1 MPKVEDIYNLWNE
14 NKKSISNNCSLI
26 KFQQFQIIFM
36 KVGINIGFEQNGKG
50 KDFLRPVLVYKKFNN
65 RVFLG
70 IPLTSKENNDK
81 FHFEFEY
88 KKGVKSYAILSQ
100 IKLFDIQRAK
110 YYDGKISKGNFKKLQ
125 EKMLDLI
132 VTPLNKEGE
141 CTKAICESILSKEK
155 SNVNILVTGSNGQLG
170 SEIRELS
177 SNYSYNF
184 FFTDRNNIDI
194 TSKDS
199 IRSFCQ
205 TNNINVIINCAAY
218 TAVDRAE
225 SDEINADLI
234 NRKAVKKL
242 AIVSKEL
249 NIKLIHISTDYVF
262 DGKNFKPY
270 IEEFQTNPQGIY
282 GKTKLDGENE
292 MRDIN
297 PKNSIIIRTSWVYS
311 SFGNNFVKTML
322 RLGREKESLGV
333 IFDQVGTPT
342 YARDLALTIL
352 DIIPKITN
360 EKVEIYNYSNEGVLS
375 WYDFAKEIMRMAK
388 LNCKINPIQTF
399 EYPTPCSR
407 PHFSLLNKSKIKST
421 FNIEIPFWKDSLD
434 ECLNTMGERK

>member
-1 MPKVEDIYNLWNE
+1 MP
-14 NKKSISNNCSLI
+14 NKN
-26 KFQQFQIIFM
+26 
-36 KVGINIGFEQNGKG
+36 
-50 KDFLRPVLVYKKFNN
+50 Y
-65 RVFLG
+65 
-70 IPLTSKENNDK
+70 
-81 FHFEFEY
+81 
-88 KKGVKSYAILSQ
+88 
-100 IKLFDIQRAK
+100 
-110 YYDGKISKGNFKKLQ
+110 
-125 EKMLDLI
+125 
-132 VTPLNKEGE
+132 
-141 CTKAICESILSKEK
+141 
-155 SNVNILVTGSNGQLG
+155 NILITGSNGQLG

-199 IRSFCQ
+199 IRSFYQ

-218 TAVDRAE
+218 TAVDKAE

-242 AIVSKEL
+242 SLVSKEL
-249 NIKLIHISTDYVF
+249 DIKLIHISTDYVF
-262 DGKNFKPY
+262 DGRNFKPY
-270 IEEFQTNPQGIY
+270 KEEFQTNPQGVY

-322 RLGREKESLGV
+322 RLGKEKESLGV

-342 YARDLALTIL
+342 YAKDLAKTIL
-352 DIIPKITN
+352 DIIPQIN
-360 EKVEIYNYSNEGVLS
+360 NDKVEIYNYSNEGVLS
-375 WYDFAKEIMRMAK
+375 WYDFAKEIMKMAK
-388 LNCKINPIQTF
+388 LDCKINPIETF
-399 EYPTPCSR
+399 QYPTPAKR

-421 FNIEIPFWKDSLD
+421 FNIEIPYWKDSLD
-434 ECLNTMGERK
+434 ECLKIMGERR